1 MMKKGKMILNALKKR
16 YEANIAEADAVI
28 MEILNNSV
36 AVGEHTA
43 KILEDLDKAITKK
56 AENEDKINSLQ
67 DFEKTLANEHTK

>member
-1 MMKKGKMILNALKKR
+1 
-16 YEANIAEADAVI
+16 

>member
-1 MMKKGKMILNALKKR
+1 MILNALKKR
-16 YEANIAEADAVI
+16 NEANIAEADAVI
-28 MEILNNSV
+28 MQILNNSV
-36 AVGEHTA
+36 AVGEHTS